1 MAEEGYTRT
10 NVATVKP
17 KASVKFD
24 SYVFDLG
31 EHPVPDSNKTKFRDV
46 YSASGAEYSGH
57 TFKTKIDGKEH
68 TITIPNRVAR
78 EVHIS
83 AETERHPITFNQK
96 LQPNYITG
104 NRTKGPSYVGRLK
117 VQSICYFNSIQSQL
131 QLPNFCRQKCWAIQ
145 KEIFKHKV
153 QYKDVGKSGNAPAI
167 MDLDYSKQVLQHM
180 KTVILP
186 KQKRASQK
194 LKVQCGGSRI
204 LEDPEI
210 FRKLVSSLPNIDAFV
225 NDDSDEEEESD
236 SSSDDMSD
244 ETEQEAVEE
253 ENERR
258 VRKGK
263 VKKKKLTKPQKKKLK
278 KKKKEEDK
286 DEGTSVRRMATRSSP
301 MTETLPDSKKPSLT
315 NRRVKRRLENDATKR
330 CLDNTAV
337 SWAAEGNLEE
347 VHTIEELLEE
357 DGVDDVPKDD
367 FDLFEDVAV
376 KPKIPWENH
385 PEMSQLIQGG
395 QAKIEVL
402 GFKSPKSGA
411 KTSTTMVSLARMH
424 NVELPSKRADAEKT
438 LIRALAIK
446 RLLTKDPKLQDEYE

>member
-1 MAEEGYTRT
+1 MADEGYTRA
-10 NVATVKP
+10 NVATEKS
-17 KASVKFD
+17 KAVNLD

-31 EHPVPDSNKTKFRDV
+31 EHPVPDRNKTKFRDV
-46 YSASGAEYSGH
+46 YSASGREYSGH
-57 TFKTKIDGKEH
+57 TFKTTIDGKEH

-104 NRTKGPSYVGRLK
+104 NRNKGPSYVGRLK

-131 QLPNFCRQKCWAIQ
+131 QLPNFFRQKAWAIQ
-145 KEIFKHKV
+145 KEIFTNKL
-153 QYKDVGKSGNAPAI
+153 QFKDVGKPGNPAI

-210 FRKLVSSLPNIDAFV
+210 FKKLVSMLPNIDAFV
-225 NDDSDEEEESD
+225 NDDSDEEEYD
-236 SSSDDMSD
+236 SSSDEMSD
-244 ETEQEAVEE
+244 ETEQEVVAK
-253 ENERR
+253 ENEKR

-263 VKKKKLTKPQKKKLK
+263 VKKKGLTKPHKKKILK
-278 KKKKEEDK
+278 KKKEDE
-286 DEGTSVRRMATRSSP
+286 DEGTSVGRMATRSSP
-301 MTETLPDSKKPSLT
+301 MKETLPESDKPSLT
-315 NRRVKRRLENDATKR
+315 NRRVKRRLEDDATKLR
-330 CLDNTAV
+330 LDNTAV
-337 SWAAEGNLEE
+337 TWAAEGNLEQ
-347 VHTIEELLEE
+347 VHTIEDLLDEE
-357 DGVDDVPKDD
+357 GDEDVSTGDA

-395 QAKIEVL
+395 RAKIELL

-446 RLLTKDPKLQDEYE
+446 RLLSKEPKLQDEYE

>member
-1 MAEEGYTRT
+1 MAEEGYTRA
-10 NVATVKP
+10 NVATEKP
-17 KASVKFD
+17 KASVKLD

-31 EHPVPDSNKTKFRDV
+31 EHPVPDSNKSKFRDI
-46 YSASGAEYSGH
+46 YSASGAEYFGH

-145 KEIFKHKV
+145 KEIFKHHV

-210 FRKLVSSLPNIDAFV
+210 FKKLVSSLPNIDAFV

-244 ETEQEAVEE
+244 ETEQEAVVM
-253 ENERR
+253 ENEKRCL
-258 VRKGK
+258 KGK
-263 VKKKKLTKPQKKKLK
+263 VKKKKFTKPQKKKFLK

-286 DEGTSVRRMATRSSP
+286 DEGTSVGRMATRSSP
-301 MTETLPDSKKPSLT
+301 MKETLPDSEKPSPT
-315 NRRVKRRLENDATKR
+315 NRRVKRR
-330 CLDNTAV
+330 LDNTAV
-337 SWAAEGNLEE
+337 SWAADGNLED

-357 DGVDDVPKDD
+357 EGDEDVPKDD

-385 PEMSQLIQGG
+385 PEMPQLIQGG
-395 QAKIEVL
+395 KTKIELL